1 MTPAA
6 FHRFMVD
13 PKTPALLDAQLA
25 DNARVDGVPPPGPR
39 ECCADWAT
47 VIDCT
52 DGVDTWE
59 CWCCGRTWTALC
71 R

>member
-1 MTPAA
+1 MNTRPVFGDARQTLGHPATTRLLERLA
-6 FHRFMVD
+6 E
-13 PKTPALLDAQLA
+13 KTA
-25 DNARVDGVPPPGPR
+25 GPR
-39 ECCADWAT
+39 ECCSDWAT

-59 CWCCGRTWTALC
+59 CWCCGRTWTAPC